1 MYANDENLFLVY
13 EAWEIIGYENRA
25 SLQNLITLIT
35 CMENIMLQRNLKAMN
50 TIQTSIN
57 DSLASLNK
65 RKFGHMK
72 DDVFYLGSEVDFKK
86 IVNHFKPL
94 VDYRK
99 L

>member
-1 MYANDENLFLVY
+1 
-13 EAWEIIGYENRA
+13 
-25 SLQNLITLIT
+25 
-35 CMENIMLQRNLKAMN
+35 MN